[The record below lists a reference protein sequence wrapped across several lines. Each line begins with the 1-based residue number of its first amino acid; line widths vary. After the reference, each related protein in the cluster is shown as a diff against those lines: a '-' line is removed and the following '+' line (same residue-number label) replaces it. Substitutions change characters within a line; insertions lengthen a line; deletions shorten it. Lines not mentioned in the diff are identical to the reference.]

1 MSPELAPGQAVERPS
16 TPRVFPLQ
24 LSPLEYAMV
33 ADDQPAYPMT
43 YVIQLQL
50 LGQLSTE
57 AFKAATHDALDRH
70 PLMRSIIAVRKA
82 NKPCWVEAKDI
93 EPFMDCAPEGT
104 PVGCERGE
112 LIDPTQEIGVR
123 IWVRQGAERATVLFQ
138 FHHANTDG
146 TGSYRFI
153 GDILAGYGMRTG
165 SPENRPTY
173 GDLDRQLLR
182 NRTRNTLNLAIGP
195 ARGFRR
201 SVLRGGWRVVSRR
214 PAKVAPP
221 RNVAI
226 DGRVLDF
233 PGFVTCS
240 FDRGEHR
247 QLRDTADRLGVFLND
262 LLLRDMF
269 LTLAEWNER
278 QRGAGRRR
286 PICIMMPTDLRS
298 ADDYLMPSANM
309 TGYTFLTRR
318 RRELKSPEALLES
331 IREQTAAIKHERT
344 GAAWADMAYGAS
356 TVRGLLP
363 FLLKRNLCFAT
374 AVLSNIA
381 DPSRRFTATFAR
393 KARQVICGDTIL
405 EGITGVP
412 PLRRN
417 TRAVFSSS
425 QYGNELTI
433 SLRCDP
439 HYFRLEDA
447 EELLQMYRRQL
458 AESAGIGA

>member
-1 MSPELAPGQAVERPS
+1 MSANLANGSAAVGAG

-33 ADDQPAYPMT
+33 ADDRPAYPMT

-50 LGQLSTE
+50 SGQVSTE
-57 AFKAATHDALDRH
+57 AFKAATHDALERH

-82 NKPCWVEAKDI
+82 NRPCWVEAKDI
-93 EPFMDCAPEGT
+93 EPLIDCAPEGT
-104 PVGCERGE
+104 PIGCERGE
-112 LIDPTQEIGVR
+112 VIDPTQELGVR
-123 IWVRQGAERATVLFQ
+123 IWIRQGAERATVLFQ

-153 GDILAGYGMRTG
+153 GDLLAGYGMRTG
-165 SPENRPTY
+165 AAEHRPTY

-182 NRTRNTLNLAIGP
+182 NRTRNTLKLALGP

-201 SVLRGGWRVVSRR
+201 SVLRDGWRVVSRR
-214 PAKVAPP
+214 PACVAAP
-221 RNVAI
+221 RNGSI
-226 DGRVLDF
+226 NGRVSDF
-233 PGFVTCS
+233 PGFVTSS
-240 FDRGEHR
+240 FDRDEHR
-247 QLRDTADRLGVFLND
+247 QLRDAADRLGVFLND
-262 LLLRDMF
+262 LLLRDLF
-269 LTLAEWNER
+269 LTLAQWNER

-309 TGYTFLTRR
+309 TGYTFLSRG
-318 RRELKSPEALLES
+318 RRELKSPDALLES
-331 IREQTAAIKHERT
+331 IREQTAVIKHERT

-363 FLLKRNLCFAT
+363 FLLARNLCFAT

-393 KARQVICGDTIL
+393 DSRRVICGDTIL
-405 EGITGVP
+405 EEITGVP

-417 TRAVFSSS
+417 TRAVFSTS
-425 QYGNELTI
+425 QYGNRLAI

-439 HYFRLEDA
+439 HYFRREDT
-447 EELLQMYRRQL
+447 EELLQMYCKQL